1 MLRKLLWSGLYAGL
15 AAGSAMAARQAATR
29 IWRLATGEPPPA
41 KR

>member
-15 AAGSAMAARQAATR
+15 AAGTALAARQAAST
-29 IWRLATGEPPPA
+29 IWRLATGEPPPS

>member
-15 AAGSAMAARQAATR
+15 AAGGAVIARLVATKM
-29 IWRLATGEPPPA
+29 WRLATGEDPPD